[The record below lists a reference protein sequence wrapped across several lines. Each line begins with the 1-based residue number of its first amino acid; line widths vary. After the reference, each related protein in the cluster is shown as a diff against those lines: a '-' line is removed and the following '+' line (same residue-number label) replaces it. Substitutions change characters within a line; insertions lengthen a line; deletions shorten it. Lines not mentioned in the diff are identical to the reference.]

1 MTSYRCD
8 VLRGDGGVALPDAL
22 DPLPGVAVCIV
33 GLLGDQA
40 ESEELRTVSR
50 RRLGGRPCIFARNS
64 GAGVLPACRGA
75 CRTKSFFARIETLE
89 GKPDHGLR
97 NGGRMPLHAAGT
109 GA

>member
-22 DPLPGVAVCIV
+22 DPLPGVAVCVV

-50 RRLGGRPCIFARNS
+50 RGLQRRRLGGRPCIFARNS
-64 GAGVLPACRGA
+64 GAG
-75 CRTKSFFARIETLE
+75 
-89 GKPDHGLR
+89 LR
-97 NGGRMPLHAAGT
+97 
-109 GA
+109 